1 MTNEKFT
8 LAQARQMV
16 EYQGQKIQEMHEQI
30 ERLGYDIRL
39 IQMKINSRRDEIR
52 DAQEKEN
59 SHYY

>member
-1 MTNEKFT
+1 MNNERFT
-8 LAQARQMV
+8 LQQARQMV

-52 DAQEKEN
+52 DAEEREN
-59 SHYY
+59 CHYY

>member
-1 MTNEKFT
+1 MNNERFT
-8 LAQARQMV
+8 LQQARQMV

-39 IQMKINSRRDEIR
+39 IQMKINSRRDEIS
-52 DAQEKEN
+52 DAEEREN

>member
-1 MTNEKFT
+1 MTEKFT
-8 LAQARQMV
+8 LQQARMMV

-39 IQMKINSRRDEIR
+39 IQMKLNSRRSEIR
-52 DAQEKEN
+52 DAEEKED